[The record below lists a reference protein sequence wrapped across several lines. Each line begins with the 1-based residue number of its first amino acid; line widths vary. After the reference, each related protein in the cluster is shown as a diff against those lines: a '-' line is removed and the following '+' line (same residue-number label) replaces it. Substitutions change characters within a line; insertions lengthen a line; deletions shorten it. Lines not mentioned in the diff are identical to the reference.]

1 MAEFYEPHEDTMS
14 IFNGVIGNKDLAR
27 TVRIAIRSNNRQKEI
42 YTVQKSSELMKA
54 ETNKEVYIVVNELIF
69 EKLEEIHQV
78 LVAEEA
84 VTAIVYDFE
93 KDKLS
98 LKKGDVGLTKR
109 GAFSGILEKFGSDM
123 YNVVQESIKTLYNAK
138 QEEEKEKT

>member
-14 IFNGVIGNKDLAR
+14 IFNGVIANKELDR
-27 TVRIAIRSNNRQKEI
+27 VITIAIRSNNRQKEI
-42 YTVQKSSELMKA
+42 YTIQKSSELMKA

-69 EKLEEIHQV
+69 EQLEEIHQV

-84 VTAIVYDFE
+84 ITAIVFDYE

-98 LKKGDVGLTKR
+98 IKKGDVGLTSR
-109 GAFSGILEKFGSDM
+109 GAFSGILQKFGPDM
-123 YNVVQESIKTLYNAK
+123 YEVVQESIKTLYNA
-138 QEEEKEKT
+138 EKEEAEV